1 MDWSTGLPNL
11 PVNCIVNNNK
21 FNGSLYAATDVGV
34 YYRDA
39 NMNQWEPY
47 SEGFPNVQVKWLEIN
62 YANNK
67 LRAAT
72 YGRGLWEA
80 DLVCGYNDASGDETV
95 FSQNTTLSSDKF
107 FYNDIVVDN
116 NATLTIAST
125 STVHMTGGAKILVKP
140 GASLVVD
147 GGRISSMCSDRW
159 RGIYV
164 SGNSTASQ
172 TQSPTLFGKLT
183 VKNGA
188 IIEHV
193 QDGICNFGL
202 TSGGTTDWSSFGG
215 IIQAKQSSFVNNR
228 YGPYFGPYSNFL
240 LSGGNQYPTN
250 DLSYFDRCEFR
261 TDDDFGSGT
270 PIDQMT
276 QWEVRGV
283 AVIGCLFHNTR
294 ASADGNPVG
303 RGRGIYSIDAVYTVK
318 DHCTITPPA
327 GQPCP
332 AQNRTPSRFER
343 LHRGIEATGGGVKPA
358 VTTVWESEFTDNHRG
373 VILSNTEGS
382 KVQRNIFRPGLTGP
396 EPVGLYIDQT
406 SSYTVDCN
414 TFTTVGSTPPITY
427 ANYRYGVTS
436 INCGVASMITKNTF
450 TGLYVGAQ
458 ALGSNRN
465 SSGTGLQY
473 RSNTFNGNYVGAV
486 ILPSG
491 SLPNQGIASFQGTT
505 SAPAGNLFSTA
516 STLLDF
522 YNFSQHVTYRH
533 HAGTGAWIPTI
544 IPSTTTLSPTSVAWS
559 LWTCE
564 EKKEKS
570 MAMFGDET
578 QQQAAKEAELTAL
591 TDGGSTQQLQ
601 TQVAATGS
609 EADMQV
615 YGALMQKSPNLSEQ
629 VLLTAVERNAAL
641 PNAMLRDV
649 LVSNP
654 QAGKSEEVMTGLAD
668 RPQQLPEFMLWQ
680 VEESSAG
687 VSPMENLRA
696 DVASLSSQ
704 RQQTAEGLL
713 DRWLMPEDGQPLQ
726 RDSAIA
732 LLTAKDDAHAHHRLA
747 LLHAAEGDSPAAAHH
762 AGLMGQR
769 ADGPGAEAAQRL
781 SSLLTLL
788 ATVNAE
794 GRSLGQLTEGELSTL
809 TGLKDGDD
817 RTAGRADA
825 IVAFVNGTVRDY
837 PVLPLPPMPQQR
849 RAMPSMDGMSE
860 VKVFPNP
867 GTDHV
872 TIDFAFEEP
881 EGNRQFEIVD
891 VQGRTLLS
899 TALVGQR
906 DQKLVDVRSL
916 AVGSYTYRVSD
927 NGHTVASGIFTVG
940 GR

>member
-1 MDWSTGLPNL
+1 MSANRKIIIEPNAHLIVDGLN
-11 PVNCIVNNNK
+11 
-21 FNGSLYAATDVGV
+21 
-34 YYRDA
+34 
-39 NMNQWEPY
+39 
-47 SEGFPNVQVKWLEIN
+47 
-62 YANNK
+62 
-67 LRAAT
+67 
-72 YGRGLWEA
+72 
-80 DLVCGYNDASGDETV
+80 
-95 FSQNTTLSSDKF
+95 SS
-107 FYNDIVVDN
+107 VDF
-116 NATLTIAST
+116 
-125 STVHMTGGAKILVKP
+125 V
-140 GASLVVD
+140 
-147 GGRISSMCSDRW
+147 GGRITGGGCTSRW

-164 SGNSTASQ
+164 TGNSTASQ
-172 TQSPTLFGKLT
+172 TQSPALFGKLT
-183 VKNGA
+183 VRNGA
-188 IIEHV
+188 SIEHV
-193 QDGICNFGL
+193 QDGICNYGL

-215 IIQAKQSSFVNNR
+215 IIQATQSSFLNNR
-228 YGPYFGPYSNFL
+228 YGPFFGPYSNFL
-240 LSGGNQYPTN
+240 QSGQTQIPVN

-261 TDDDFGSGT
+261 TDEDFGSAT

-283 AVIGCLFHNTR
+283 AVTGCLFHNTR

-318 DHCTITPPA
+318 DHCSIIPPS

-373 VILSNTEGS
+373 VVLSNTEGS

-414 TFTTVGSTPPITY
+414 TFTSVGGTAPV
-427 ANYRYGVTS
+427 ANPDNRYGVAS
-436 INCGVASMITKNTF
+436 NHCGVASPIQKNTF
-450 TGLYVGAQ
+450 TGLYVGAE
-458 ALGSNRN
+458 AVGSNR
-465 SSGTGLQY
+465 SSGGGLQY
-473 RSNTFNGNYVGAV
+473 LRNGFAGNFVGV
-486 ILPSG
+486 VVLPDGTS
-491 SLPNQGIASFQGTT
+491 NQGIAADQGTAT
-505 SAPAGNLFSTA
+505 VPAGNYFNPHSGYADFFNTA
-516 STLLDF
+516 LTVK
-522 YNFSQHVTYRH
+522 YYH
-533 HAGTGAWIPTI
+533 HQCTMPTC
-544 IPSTTTLSPTSVAWS
+544 TTTIWYPHPLFGITPVNTSATWS
-559 LWTCE
+559 LWTCEE

-601 TQVAATGS
+601 TQVAATGH

-615 YGALMQKSPNLSEQ
+615 YGILMQKSPNLSEN

-654 QAGKSEEVMTGLAD
+654 QAGKSDEVMTGLAD

-696 DVASLSSQ
+696 DVASLASK

-732 LLTAKDDAHAHHRLA
+732 LLTAKDDAHAHLRLA
-747 LLHAAEGDSPAAAHH
+747 LLHAAEGDAQAAAHH

-769 ADGPGAEAAQRL
+769 ADGPGAEASERM

-788 ATVNAE
+788 ATAKAE

-809 TGLKDGDD
+809 TDLKDGDD

-849 RAMPSMDGMSE
+849 RAMPSMYGMSDIS
-860 VKVFPNP
+860 VFPNP
-867 GTDHV
+867 GTDHITV
-872 TIDFAFEEP
+872 SYMFEEP
-881 EGNRQFEIVD
+881 SGNSLFEVID
-891 VQGRTLLS
+891 IQGRTLLS
-899 TALVGQR
+899 AALLGQQ
-906 DQKLVDVRSL
+906 DQKVVDIRALS
-916 AVGSYTYRVSD
+916 AGSYTYRVSD
-927 NGHTVASGIFTVG
+927 NGHILQG
-940 GR
+940 GTFMVVRD